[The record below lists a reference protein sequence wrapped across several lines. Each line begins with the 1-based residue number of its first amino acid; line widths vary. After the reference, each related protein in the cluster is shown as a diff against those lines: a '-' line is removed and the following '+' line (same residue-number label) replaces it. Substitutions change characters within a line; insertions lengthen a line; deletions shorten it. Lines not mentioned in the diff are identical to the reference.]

1 MKIFSALACASLLT
15 MTMAAPALA
24 GVKVKNGNGGSV
36 NVNRGGVK
44 VQGGGGS
51 KVKVNPGRNGSVN
64 MNGPT
69 AVAAASAGKQL
80 ASWVKTEAFAA
91 LSWLISNQ
99 LEPMA
104 ISRLGPSIT
113 PTTRN
118 CTIYRSLRASKAMA
132 SQR

>member
-15 MTMAAPALA
+15 MTMATPALA

-64 MNGPT
+64 MKGPNGRGGS
-69 AVAAASAGKQL
+69 V
-80 ASWVKTEAFAA
+80 SW
-91 LSWLISNQ
+91 
-99 LEPMA
+99 
-104 ISRLGPSIT
+104 
-113 PTTRN
+113 
-118 CTIYRSLRASKAMA
+118 
-132 SQR
+132 